1 MTVSSISQTKA
12 EAQKLIK
19 LYNKLQADA
28 KTADSVEATRKVAEA
43 EKLVSQ
49 IHTLQSAINKTK
61 VQEAATKK
69 AQENSKTATSVTK
82 NEENSK
88 RTLSEEERKIA
99 LEGRINRIEDAQKK
113 TRIQIEQ
120 LNRAKAELSRLQVE
134 AEKNAEIVVQ
144 GVRVHDEERV
154 IRAQEFVKLTEQV
167 QIKDTQYQDLKNEFD
182 TVRQQS
188 QKDTDLLREQRD
200 TAVEKQKKLEKEKM
214 KLLRYGGGSY
224 GFLNGL
230 LIGVGVGV
238 FCLVAFF
245 VVISKTPWL
254 DEVVCLKG
262 STSCSFYQSSTTI
275 SSKNH

>member
-1 MTVSSISQTKA
+1 MSSISQTKA

-19 LYNKLQADA
+19 LYNKLQAEA
-28 KTADSVEATRKVAEA
+28 KTVDSVEAARKVAEA

-69 AQENSKTATSVTK
+69 AQESNKTTTFATK
-82 NEENSK
+82 NEENQK

-134 AEKNAEIVVQ
+134 AEKNAEVVVQ

-154 IRAQEFVKLTEQV
+154 IRAQELTKLTEQI
-167 QIKDTQYQDLKNEFD
+167 QSRDTQYQSLKNEFD
-182 TVRQQS
+182 TVRQQA

-200 TAVEKQKKLEKEKM
+200 TAVEKQKQLEKEKL
-214 KLLRYGGGSY
+214 KLLRYGGSSY

-230 LIGVGVGV
+230 LIGVGIGI
-238 FCLVAFF
+238 FCFVTLVI
-245 VVISKTPWL
+245 VITKTSWL
-254 DEVVCLKG
+254 DEVVCNLKG
-262 STSCSFYQSSTTI
+262 STSCSFYQSSTTRT
-275 SSKNH
+275 SRN